1 MPHDD
6 LEHIPSIVATREG
19 QPGPGSVRTRPS
31 KNEGTRQPTSTKK
44 GSGGGGT
51 GLLSRLL
58 AVLSLIA
65 AVAVGVWAWKLQSE
79 LLQANDQIADYAT
92 RIGDLEARLSDTDEG
107 MNQNAEL
114 QAVKIKELEQ
124 EVRKLWD
131 NVWKEAKGRLDKLE
145 AASASQD
152 KSIKGV
158 QGTLTGTQS
167 QLKETT
173 GEIAGLTADMAELKS
188 ISGDLARLIA
198 SAKAN
203 QAEVE
208 RVADNLNQVNLA
220 LAKLERRVVGNEEWV
235 ASINTFRK
243 QVNTS
248 LSQMQTAIRAQ
259 STPQ

>member
-1 MPHDD
+1 MSHDD

-19 QPGPGSVRTRPS
+19 QPGPNSNRSRTS
-31 KNEGTRQPTSTKK
+31 KNEGTRQSPSTQK
-44 GSGGGGT
+44 GSGERGT
-51 GLLSRLL
+51 GLLSR
-58 AVLSLIA
+58 AFIALSLIV
-65 AVAVGVWAWKLQSE
+65 AVAVGLWAWKLQVE
-79 LLQANDQIADYAT
+79 LLQANSQIADYAT
-92 RIGDLEARLSDTDEG
+92 RISDLEARLSDTDEG
-107 MNQNAEL
+107 MNQSAQV
-114 QAVKIKELEQ
+114 QAVKIAELEK

-131 NVWKEAKGRLDKLE
+131 NVWKEAKERLAALE
-145 AASASQD
+145 TASANQD
-152 KSIKGV
+152 KSLKGV
-158 QGTLTGTQS
+158 QGTLTGSQS
-167 QLKETT
+167 QLKAAT
-173 GEIAGLTADMAELKS
+173 GDVAGLKADMAELKS

-198 SAKAN
+198 SAKTN

-208 RVADNLNQVNLA
+208 RVADNINQINLA